1 MAEGNSLYDEI
12 GSEINEALQMS
23 GKSLEERYM
32 HLARAEE
39 MILKQDNSSV
49 LDNFLDEMVQFI
61 HEKEQKIRCFAITFI
76 EKACKKDPEVFK
88 RAIATLS
95 WALTDQSGGVI
106 IQKKAI
112 NTCTQLYPV
121 LLRWASQKRSTD
133 DEAKNC
139 WETFSMLKNKIMQT
153 VDSENEGIKTMAF
166 KFLEMLIICQLP
178 KTEFSETPRTSNQQI
193 SLDEIGRDSFI
204 SWRQL
209 QSEAIKSFNSLIEH
223 MASTHI
229 TSLNLVTAISSTCN
243 IARQRPEKMADVVS
257 ALEQLH
263 LNLPPTLGTSQ
274 VKSVRKELKMHL
286 LRMMKHPGSF
296 TLHNLHARMK
306 QLLIELGATPSEIQ
320 KAMPG
325 PNEIDAALKRRLAA
339 ATAARKLQQ
348 TESGTD
354 EKPSRKKP
362 HSGEKLSDSLQDED
376 LDLRDTKRLKLGED
390 EDYDDGT
397 IDLYRQLDDLDSA
410 SAATQ
415 KAIDITTEFVLERL
429 SISVVSKLV
438 IISLYTLPDEMPPAF
453 ASSYTPIDEVG
464 SEAQKRHLAR
474 MMAIQMTREGEGPG
488 VEYIKAEKQKQFV
501 EKQSAARSSEVID
514 KEKSNDE
521 TKKVIDEGTT
531 SSLVQTAQPPTTQK
545 TRIQNWTLFNATR
558 ELFHKESEQLQLDI
572 FQRIL
577 GNEKRAVQGGAGL
590 AQQKLLIRLC
600 TRFRSALTSEL
611 EATLLNYVI
620 EEQKTRVDLALLHLA
635 ELYAQLMGYSTL
647 VSPKAFNQLTNEE
660 KKQRYDTYLCT
671 LLSTL
676 HERGEHK
683 ETLFH
688 RIFLEAPFLTSGS
701 LKILRKACLE
711 KVYGA
716 FAITTLRELILTRAR
731 QRQELLRLLI
741 EFSYFERV
749 DIREHCVKT
758 IKELYQLDFLR
769 SDVRG
774 FLVEMSELLVAPTSP
789 RVIWHANGRLARELE
804 EIIDEM
810 PWDESLIRAGL
821 FLFLSLLPQ
830 EPSLLKQLASV
841 YARAGTEIKRV
852 TFRSIE
858 QAIKAIGMHSEDLL
872 DMIENCQPDAETLVA
887 RIVHLLTER
896 NAPTPALVD
905 RVRKLHQAR
914 NTDVRSLIPILNSLK
929 KEELIELIPSFVLS
943 AKNSN
948 SVPVFFKKLL
958 FGRHTDTNQAVLSPF
973 ELLLELHRLKA
984 NRKEQG
990 FLMQNLDILLVD
1002 TAREFSF
1009 GKDVLAIAIETLIN
1023 DKVFPVILFYTIQKV
1038 NEAQPT
1044 LNGFL
1049 TGLLEKIAQRK
1060 PWTEIEGDD
1069 SARETIWHKFE
1080 ICSKAL
1086 GSNVHTRFPHLT
1098 LQPETNVDIPTA
1110 VLDKLESAQEK
1121 EKPMEE
1127 DNPLLNEQ
1135 TMEN

>member
-61 HEKEQKIRCFAITFI
+61 HEKEQKIRCFAINFI

-320 KAMPG
+320 RAMPG

-397 IDLYRQLDDLDSA
+397 IDLYRQLDDPDSA

-429 SISVVSKLV
+429 SISVVGYFK
-438 IISLYTLPDEMPPAF
+438 
-453 ASSYTPIDEVG
+453 
-464 SEAQKRHLAR
+464 
-474 MMAIQMTREGEGPG
+474 
-488 VEYIKAEKQKQFV
+488 
-501 EKQSAARSSEVID
+501 
-514 KEKSNDE
+514 
-521 TKKVIDEGTT
+521 
-531 SSLVQTAQPPTTQK
+531 
-545 TRIQNWTLFNATR
+545 
-558 ELFHKESEQLQLDI
+558 ELFK
-572 FQRIL
+572 
-577 GNEKRAVQGGAGL
+577 NMKR
-590 AQQKLLIRLC
+590 C
-600 TRFRSALTSEL
+600 F
-611 EATLLNYVI
+611 
-620 EEQKTRVDLALLHLA
+620 
-635 ELYAQLMGYSTL
+635 
-647 VSPKAFNQLTNEE
+647 FNWDYQ
-660 KKQRYDTYLCT
+660 
-671 LLSTL
+671 
-676 HERGEHK
+676 
-683 ETLFH
+683 F
-688 RIFLEAPFLTSGS
+688 
-701 LKILRKACLE
+701 
-711 KVYGA
+711 
-716 FAITTLRELILTRAR
+716 ITKFWL
-731 QRQELLRLLI
+731 
-741 EFSYFERV
+741 
-749 DIREHCVKT
+749 
-758 IKELYQLDFLR
+758 
-769 SDVRG
+769 
-774 FLVEMSELLVAPTSP
+774 
-789 RVIWHANGRLARELE
+789 
-804 EIIDEM
+804 
-810 PWDESLIRAGL
+810 
-821 FLFLSLLPQ
+821 
-830 EPSLLKQLASV
+830 
-841 YARAGTEIKRV
+841 
-852 TFRSIE
+852 
-858 QAIKAIGMHSEDLL
+858 
-872 DMIENCQPDAETLVA
+872 
-887 RIVHLLTER
+887 
-896 NAPTPALVD
+896 
-905 RVRKLHQAR
+905 
-914 NTDVRSLIPILNSLK
+914 
-929 KEELIELIPSFVLS
+929 
-943 AKNSN
+943 
-948 SVPVFFKKLL
+948 
-958 FGRHTDTNQAVLSPF
+958 
-973 ELLLELHRLKA
+973 
-984 NRKEQG
+984 
-990 FLMQNLDILLVD
+990 
-1002 TAREFSF
+1002 FSF
-1009 GKDVLAIAIETLIN
+1009 LWVSY
-1023 DKVFPVILFYTIQKV
+1023 V
-1038 NEAQPT
+1038 
-1044 LNGFL
+1044 
-1049 TGLLEKIAQRK
+1049 
-1060 PWTEIEGDD
+1060 
-1069 SARETIWHKFE
+1069 
-1080 ICSKAL
+1080 
-1086 GSNVHTRFPHLT
+1086 
-1098 LQPETNVDIPTA
+1098 
-1110 VLDKLESAQEK
+1110 
-1121 EKPMEE
+1121 
-1127 DNPLLNEQ
+1127 
-1135 TMEN
+1135 

>member
-1 MAEGNSLYDEI
+1 
-12 GSEINEALQMS
+12 
-23 GKSLEERYM
+23 
-32 HLARAEE
+32 
-39 MILKQDNSSV
+39 
-49 LDNFLDEMVQFI
+49 
-61 HEKEQKIRCFAITFI
+61 
-76 EKACKKDPEVFK
+76 
-88 RAIATLS
+88 
-95 WALTDQSGGVI
+95 
-106 IQKKAI
+106 
-112 NTCTQLYPV
+112 
-121 LLRWASQKRSTD
+121 
-133 DEAKNC
+133 
-139 WETFSMLKNKIMQT
+139 
-153 VDSENEGIKTMAF
+153 
-166 KFLEMLIICQLP
+166 
-178 KTEFSETPRTSNQQI
+178 FSETPRTSNQQI

-354 EKPSRKKP
+354 ERPSRKKP

-397 IDLYRQLDDLDSA
+397 IDLYRQLDDPDSA

-429 SISVVSKLV
+429 SISVVSYFKELFKNIEIRKENLV

-531 SSLVQTAQPPTTQK
+531 SSLPPTTQK

-701 LKILRKACLE
+701 LKILRKACLD

-1069 SARETIWHKFE
+1069 TARETIWHKFE

-1086 GSNVHTRFPHLT
+1086 GSNRFPHLT

-1110 VLDKLESAQEK
+1110 VFDKLESTEEK

-1127 DNPLLNEQ
+1127 DKPLLNEQ
-1135 TMEN
+1135 ITMEN

>member
-1 MAEGNSLYDEI
+1 ML
-12 GSEINEALQMS
+12 
-23 GKSLEERYM
+23 
-32 HLARAEE
+32 
-39 MILKQDNSSV
+39 
-49 LDNFLDEMVQFI
+49 
-61 HEKEQKIRCFAITFI
+61 
-76 EKACKKDPEVFK
+76 
-88 RAIATLS
+88 
-95 WALTDQSGGVI
+95 
-106 IQKKAI
+106 
-112 NTCTQLYPV
+112 
-121 LLRWASQKRSTD
+121 
-133 DEAKNC
+133 
-139 WETFSMLKNKIMQT
+139 LKNK
-153 VDSENEGIKTMAF
+153 
-166 KFLEMLIICQLP
+166 
-178 KTEFSETPRTSNQQI
+178 
-193 SLDEIGRDSFI
+193 
-204 SWRQL
+204 
-209 QSEAIKSFNSLIEH
+209 
-223 MASTHI
+223 
-229 TSLNLVTAISSTCN
+229 
-243 IARQRPEKMADVVS
+243 
-257 ALEQLH
+257 
-263 LNLPPTLGTSQ
+263 
-274 VKSVRKELKMHL
+274 
-286 LRMMKHPGSF
+286 KH
-296 TLHNLHARMK
+296 
-306 QLLIELGATPSEIQ
+306 
-320 KAMPG
+320 
-325 PNEIDAALKRRLAA
+325 
-339 ATAARKLQQ
+339 
-348 TESGTD
+348 
-354 EKPSRKKP
+354 
-362 HSGEKLSDSLQDED
+362 
-376 LDLRDTKRLKLGED
+376 
-390 EDYDDGT
+390 
-397 IDLYRQLDDLDSA
+397 
-410 SAATQ
+410 
-415 KAIDITTEFVLERL
+415 V
-429 SISVVSKLV
+429 
-438 IISLYTLPDEMPPAF
+438 
-453 ASSYTPIDEVG
+453 
-464 SEAQKRHLAR
+464 
-474 MMAIQMTREGEGPG
+474 
-488 VEYIKAEKQKQFV
+488 
-501 EKQSAARSSEVID
+501 
-514 KEKSNDE
+514 
-521 TKKVIDEGTT
+521 
-531 SSLVQTAQPPTTQK
+531 
-545 TRIQNWTLFNATR
+545 
-558 ELFHKESEQLQLDI
+558 
-572 FQRIL
+572 
-577 GNEKRAVQGGAGL
+577 
-590 AQQKLLIRLC
+590 
-600 TRFRSALTSEL
+600 
-611 EATLLNYVI
+611 
-620 EEQKTRVDLALLHLA
+620 
-635 ELYAQLMGYSTL
+635 YSTL

-701 LKILRKACLE
+701 LKILRKACLD

-774 FLVEMSELLVAPTSP
+774 FLVEMSELLVAPTAP

-858 QAIKAIGMHSEDLL
+858 QAIKSIGMHSEDLL

-929 KEELIELIPSFVLS
+929 KEELIELIPCFVLS

-948 SVPVFFKKLL
+948 SVPIFFKKLL

-1069 SARETIWHKFE
+1069 TARETIWHKFE

-1098 LQPETNVDIPTA
+1098 SLQPEINVDIPTS
-1110 VLDKLESAQEK
+1110 VIDKLKSTEEK
-1121 EKPMEE
+1121 EISMEE
-1127 DNPLLNEQ
+1127 DKPLLNEQ
-1135 TMEN
+1135 ITMEN

>member
-61 HEKEQKIRCFAITFI
+61 HEKEQKIRCFAINFI

-397 IDLYRQLDDLDSA
+397 IDLYRQLDDPDSA

-429 SISVVSKLV
+429 SISVLV

-701 LKILRKACLE
+701 LKILRKACLD

-774 FLVEMSELLVAPTSP
+774 FLVEMSELLVAPTAP

-948 SVPVFFKKLL
+948 SVPIFFKKLL

-1069 SARETIWHKFE
+1069 TARETIWHKFE

-1098 LQPETNVDIPTA
+1098 LQPEANVDISTA
-1110 VLDKLESAQEK
+1110 VLEKLESTEEK

-1127 DNPLLNEQ
+1127 DKPLLNEQ
-1135 TMEN
+1135 ITMEK

>member
-1 MAEGNSLYDEI
+1 MADGNSLYEEI
-12 GSEINEALQMS
+12 GSQINEALKMS
-23 GKSLEERYM
+23 GKPLEERYM

-39 MILKQDNSSV
+39 MILRQDNTSV

-61 HEKEQKIRCFAITFI
+61 HEKEQKIRCFAINFI

-178 KTEFSETPRTSNQQI
+178 KTEFSEIPKTSNQQI

-243 IARQRPEKMADVVS
+243 VARQRPEKMADVVS

-286 LRMMKHPGSF
+286 LRMLKHPGSF
-296 TLHNLHARMK
+296 TLHNLHSRMK
-306 QLLIELGATPSEIQ
+306 QLLIELGSTQSEIH

-325 PNEIDAALKRRLAA
+325 PSEIDAALKRRLAA

-348 TESGTD
+348 TESGID
-354 EKPSRKKP
+354 ERQSRKKP
-362 HSGEKLSDSLQDED
+362 HSGEKLTDSQQNED
-376 LDLRDTKRLKLGED
+376 LDLRDTKRLKLVED

-397 IDLYRQLDDLDSA
+397 TDLYRQLDDPDSA

-415 KAIDITTEFVLERL
+415 KAIDITTGFVLERL

-501 EKQSAARSSEVID
+501 EKQAAARSSEVTG
-514 KEKSNDE
+514 KEKTDEE
-521 TKKVIDEGTT
+521 TKKVIDEETT
-531 SSLVQTAQPPTTQK
+531 ASLVQTAQAPTAQK

-635 ELYAQLMGYSTL
+635 ELYAQMMGYSTL
-647 VSPKAFNQLTNEE
+647 VSPKTFPQLTTEE

-688 RIFLEAPFLTSGS
+688 RIFLEAPFLTSSS
-701 LKILRKACLE
+701 LKILRKACLD

-758 IKELYQLDFLR
+758 VKELYQLDFLR
-769 SDVRG
+769 SDVRE
-774 FLVEMSELLVAPTSP
+774 FLVEMSELLVAPTAP
-789 RVIWHANGRLARELE
+789 RVIWHANGRFAREVE

-858 QAIKAIGMHSEDLL
+858 QAIKSIGMHSEDLL
-872 DMIENCQPDAETLVA
+872 DMVENCQPDAETLVA

-948 SVPVFFKKLL
+948 SVPIFFKKLL

-1023 DKVFPVILFYTIQKV
+1023 DTVFPIVLFYTIQKV
-1038 NEAQPT
+1038 NEAHPA

-1049 TGLLEKIAQRK
+1049 TGVLEKIAQRK

-1069 SARETIWHKFE
+1069 TFREIIWHKFE
-1080 ICSKAL
+1080 NCSKAL
-1086 GSNVHTRFPHLT
+1086 GSNVHTRFPT
-1098 LQPETNVDIPTA
+1098 TTIQEISFDIISDG
-1110 VLDKLESAQEK
+1110 VDKLDATEEK
-1121 EKPMEE
+1121 ETPMEE
-1127 DNPLLNEQ
+1127 DKPEQ
-1135 TMEN
+1135 ITIES

>member
-1 MAEGNSLYDEI
+1 
-12 GSEINEALQMS
+12 
-23 GKSLEERYM
+23 
-32 HLARAEE
+32 
-39 MILKQDNSSV
+39 
-49 LDNFLDEMVQFI
+49 
-61 HEKEQKIRCFAITFI
+61 
-76 EKACKKDPEVFK
+76 
-88 RAIATLS
+88 
-95 WALTDQSGGVI
+95 
-106 IQKKAI
+106 
-112 NTCTQLYPV
+112 
-121 LLRWASQKRSTD
+121 
-133 DEAKNC
+133 
-139 WETFSMLKNKIMQT
+139 
-153 VDSENEGIKTMAF
+153 
-166 KFLEMLIICQLP
+166 
-178 KTEFSETPRTSNQQI
+178 
-193 SLDEIGRDSFI
+193 
-204 SWRQL
+204 
-209 QSEAIKSFNSLIEH
+209 
-223 MASTHI
+223 
-229 TSLNLVTAISSTCN
+229 
-243 IARQRPEKMADVVS
+243 
-257 ALEQLH
+257 
-263 LNLPPTLGTSQ
+263 
-274 VKSVRKELKMHL
+274 
-286 LRMMKHPGSF
+286 
-296 TLHNLHARMK
+296 
-306 QLLIELGATPSEIQ
+306 
-320 KAMPG
+320 
-325 PNEIDAALKRRLAA
+325 
-339 ATAARKLQQ
+339 
-348 TESGTD
+348 
-354 EKPSRKKP
+354 
-362 HSGEKLSDSLQDED
+362 
-376 LDLRDTKRLKLGED
+376 
-390 EDYDDGT
+390 
-397 IDLYRQLDDLDSA
+397 
-410 SAATQ
+410 
-415 KAIDITTEFVLERL
+415 
-429 SISVVSKLV
+429 
-438 IISLYTLPDEMPPAF
+438 MPPAF

-501 EKQSAARSSEVID
+501 EKQSAARSSEVSD

-635 ELYAQLMGYSTL
+635 ELYAQMMG
-647 VSPKAFNQLTNEE
+647 
-660 KKQRYDTYLCT
+660 
-671 LLSTL
+671 
-676 HERGEHK
+676 
-683 ETLFH
+683 LFH

-701 LKILRKACLE
+701 LKILRKACLD

-774 FLVEMSELLVAPTSP
+774 FLVEMSELLVAPTAP

-948 SVPVFFKKLL
+948 SVPIFFKKLL

-1069 SARETIWHKFE
+1069 TARETIWHKFE

-1086 GSNVHTRFPHLT
+1086 GSNVHTVRLIFF
-1098 LQPETNVDIPTA
+1098 
-1110 VLDKLESAQEK
+1110 
-1121 EKPMEE
+1121 
-1127 DNPLLNEQ
+1127 
-1135 TMEN
+1135 

>member
-1 MAEGNSLYDEI
+1 
-12 GSEINEALQMS
+12 
-23 GKSLEERYM
+23 
-32 HLARAEE
+32 
-39 MILKQDNSSV
+39 
-49 LDNFLDEMVQFI
+49 
-61 HEKEQKIRCFAITFI
+61 
-76 EKACKKDPEVFK
+76 
-88 RAIATLS
+88 
-95 WALTDQSGGVI
+95 
-106 IQKKAI
+106 
-112 NTCTQLYPV
+112 
-121 LLRWASQKRSTD
+121 
-133 DEAKNC
+133 
-139 WETFSMLKNKIMQT
+139 MQT

-354 EKPSRKKP
+354 ERPSRKKP

-397 IDLYRQLDDLDSA
+397 INLYRQLDDPDSA

-429 SISVVSKLV
+429 SISVLV

-1002 TAREFSF
+1002 TAREFSL

-1069 SARETIWHKFE
+1069 TARETIWHKFE

-1098 LQPETNVDIPTA
+1098 LQPESNVDIPTA
-1110 VLDKLESAQEK
+1110 VFDKSESTEEK

-1127 DNPLLNEQ
+1127 DKPLINEQ
-1135 TMEN
+1135 IIMEN

>member
-39 MILKQDNSSV
+39 MILRQDNSSV

-61 HEKEQKIRCFAITFI
+61 HEKEQKIRCFAINFI

-397 IDLYRQLDDLDSA
+397 INLYRQLDDPDSA

-429 SISVVSKLV
+429 SISVLV

-701 LKILRKACLE
+701 LKILRKACLD

-1002 TAREFSF
+1002 TAREFSL

-1060 PWTEIEGDD
+1060 T
-1069 SARETIWHKFE
+1069 
-1080 ICSKAL
+1080 
-1086 GSNVHTRFPHLT
+1086 
-1098 LQPETNVDIPTA
+1098 VD
-1110 VLDKLESAQEK
+1110 
-1121 EKPMEE
+1121 
-1127 DNPLLNEQ
+1127 
-1135 TMEN
+1135 